1 MYVKVRFDSRCF
13 EAPIFAILKVPHN
26 DMAELKA
33 ELADIGMFMGEKFYT
48 KPGIKQGE
56 CIVVDRIPYMV
67 HENSVGLI
75 EEVTNMRYLTE

>member
-56 CIVVDRIPYMV
+56 
-67 HENSVGLI
+67 
-75 EEVTNMRYLTE
+75 